1 MISPETRA
9 ELERRF
15 YPQLDEVVFQRF
27 ARQLAARLPEGAV
40 VLDAGSGP
48 GTWVLEALHEQIGL
62 LVGVD
67 VYVPDAMTLDAL
79 VLGSVERLPFADGS
93 FDLVL
98 AYLMIEHLAE
108 PAAAWREIARVLKPG
123 GSFCFKTP
131 AVATP
136 LFALSHLLPTAW
148 HQRLKARIGTP
159 EREVFPTYYR
169 ANALNGLDDDLHAA
183 GFHRDWLTTV
193 DQTYAYLP
201 HTRATYAL
209 GLLYSRLTE
218 QPFLRGLRNQILG
231 VYRVGEGTP

>member
-1 MISPETRA
+1 VISPETRA

-48 GTWVLEALHEQIGL
+48 GTWVLEELHEQIGL

-79 VLGSVERLPFADGS
+79 VLGRIERLPFADGS

-108 PAAAWREIARVLKPG
+108 PATAWGEIARVLKPG
-123 GSFCFKTP
+123 GAFCFKTP

-136 LFALSHLLPTAW
+136 LFILSRLLPTSW

-169 ANALNGLDDDLHAA
+169 ANALSRLDGELHAA
-183 GFHRDWLTTV
+183 GFHRDWLATV